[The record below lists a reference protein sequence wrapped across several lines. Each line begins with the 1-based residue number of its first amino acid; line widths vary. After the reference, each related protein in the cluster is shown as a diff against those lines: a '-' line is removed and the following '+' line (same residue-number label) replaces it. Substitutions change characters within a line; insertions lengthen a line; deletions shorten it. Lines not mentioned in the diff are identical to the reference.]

1 MSGYQATGV
10 AMATGGTAAQVAA
23 WVANR
28 PSSAGTPGGPSRGLE
43 SVPPTSH
50 VTVCVLK
57 GVFSSTAP
65 RWRTGPPPRADR
77 RVGAEPAEHPR
88 AIPGRP
94 SLVVVMIV

>member
-28 PSSAGTPGGPSRGLE
+28 PSSAGTPGGPNRGLA

-50 VTVCVLK
+50 VTVCVLR
-57 GVFSSTAP
+57 GVFPSTAP
-65 RWRTGPPPRADR
+65 PLANGFAAAR
-77 RVGAEPAEHPR
+77 
-88 AIPGRP
+88 
-94 SLVVVMIV
+94 